1 MLGQHRR
8 DLVDRSFSSGEAL
21 TVDEGFA
28 MLGTASFDIRSFH
41 LNVELN
47 LVWSDVD
54 LSGLMRFYHT
64 KCIQESK
71 KLDLT
76 DWGSSGRSVGS
87 SGAENLGK
95 SSVLLKI
102 EWLFLRFR
110 GLQTGIRRNCLH
122 SKHL

>member
-1 MLGQHRR
+1 
-8 DLVDRSFSSGEAL
+8 
-21 TVDEGFA
+21 

-76 DWGSSGRSVGS
+76 DG
-87 SGAENLGK
+87 GAVAGAAERGEALSAQSRRPPRARDRTNLG
-95 SSVLLKI
+95 
-102 EWLFLRFR
+102 
-110 GLQTGIRRNCLH
+110 
-122 SKHL
+122 